1 MKTNNINNIY
11 MYIKSLDI
19 YNKAYIY
26 ENKKNFLIKKNKKL
40 V

>member
-19 YNKAYIY
+19 YNKAYKY
-26 ENKKNFLIKKNKKL
+26 ENKKKL
-40 V
+40 HSNTKIY